1 MKITSKLL
9 SIPPYISTAW
19 ENVSSLHIQEENGLF
34 YLTIILHDG
43 SQAKIPGLNKSA
55 VSAIFEA
62 HARYTESAQTTP
74 ELNNKTQPRETG
86 HFNFTLPAQAIEDS
100 IGALAAP
107 LQHNPDQA
115 DIPPLP
121 PLALQKII
129 AIAKSLGIYE
139 MFIAS
144 GNTKEPDCNCIYCQV
159 INAIEKDAGEEIV
172 SDEDLAFRDW
182 EIKQTTDNLYQV
194 TNPLDANEQYNV
206 FLGNPLGCTCGEK
219 NCEHIRAVLST

>member
-9 SIPPYISTAW
+9 SIPPYISTTW
-19 ENVSSLHIQEENGLF
+19 ENVSSLHVQEEGGFF

-55 VSAIFEA
+55 VSSIFEA
-62 HARYTESAQTTP
+62 HARYTESSKTTS
-74 ELNNKTQPRETG
+74 ESNNKNQPREAG
-86 HFNFTLPAQAIEDS
+86 HFSFTLPAQDVEDP
-100 IGALAAP
+100 IGTLAAP

-115 DIPPLP
+115 NIPPLP

-139 MFIAS
+139 LLVS
-144 GNTKEPDCNCIYCQV
+144 VENTAEPDCNCVYCQV
-159 INAIEKDAGEEIV
+159 INAIQKDTGEEIV

-182 EIKQTTDNLYQV
+182 EIQQTADNLYQV
-194 TNPLDANEQYNV
+194 TNPLDANEHYNV
-206 FLGNPLGCTCGEK
+206 FLGTPLGCTCGEK